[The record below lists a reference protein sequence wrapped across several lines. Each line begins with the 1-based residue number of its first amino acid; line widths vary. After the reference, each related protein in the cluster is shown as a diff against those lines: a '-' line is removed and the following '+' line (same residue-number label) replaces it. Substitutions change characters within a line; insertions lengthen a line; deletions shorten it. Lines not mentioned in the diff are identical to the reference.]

1 MWHPAM
7 LRPPIQRTRVVS
19 RCPRMNSH
27 QSDAPKTKSVDANR
41 LTGEECR
48 QAGASGELEGPKS
61 DLLLSGPL
69 RDRMRSLRRAVLL
82 ALVAGLATSV
92 LAYQVGSRR
101 LFGQED
107 SSSYYGSSGEPSEF
121 YWSRLQYTSRAG
133 GYGGG
138 GFGFGYGYGGYGGSW
153 SRDYPKAD
161 RQFLMA
167 LKRLT
172 RIEARPTEQV
182 VDLDHEDEPVPRQF
196 PGKNIE
202 NYPWVYAVQVQN
214 WTFTDAEAKRL
225 RDYLLK
231 GGFLMVDDFHGTADW
246 ERFMAGCA
254 WFSPTVPVEDLQ
266 DKDEIFHVLYDLGDA
281 LSGAR
286 RAIRQYRAHVRERWL
301 RSEMARDSGRQG
313 PRHGRHLPQH
323 ASGRRLGMGGHARIS
338 GEVRFHGFSDRSRLH
353 HVWNDALTGGLRPR
367 WALAVRANV

>member
-1 MWHPAM
+1 
-7 LRPPIQRTRVVS
+7 
-19 RCPRMNSH
+19 MNSH

-202 NYPWVYAVQVQN
+202 NYPWVYAVQVEN
-214 WTFTDAEAKRL
+214 WTFTDAEAARL

-246 ERFMAGCA
+246 ERFMAGMRMV
-254 WFSPTVPVEDLQ
+254 FPDRPVEELQ
-266 DKDEIFHVLYDLGDA
+266 DNDELFHVLYDIGARFQVPGEQYVNTGRTYEKDGYVPKWRAIRDDKGRVMVAICHNMHLGDA
-281 LSGAR
+281 WEWADMPE
-286 RAIRQYRAHVRERWL
+286 YPERFA
-301 RSEMARDSGRQG
+301 SMAFRVGLDYIMY
-313 PRHGRHLPQH
+313 
-323 ASGRRLGMGGHARIS
+323 GMTH
-338 GEVRFHGFSDRSRLH
+338 
-353 HVWNDALTGGLRPR
+353 
-367 WALAVRANV
+367 